1 MRTFYKEAIMKNKT
15 QGVIQR
21 YQDKFLDWLCKE
33 VDEDDFLL
41 GKIPREFN
49 GIEEEEE

>member
-1 MRTFYKEAIMKNKT
+1 MKNKT
-15 QGVIQR
+15 QEVIQR

-41 GKIPREFN
+41 GKTPREL
-49 GIEEEEE
+49 GDIREEEE